1 MSKDTFDKAKEYFLV
16 FLRVALAAFIFV
28 YALLNFKRLST
39 LDVRAVVEAASTP
52 LFAVLAVLGIY
63 ILKSFVFVVPASIV
77 YIYTGMAFDFKYALA
92 INFLGIFLEVVI
104 TFWLGKFLGGD
115 YVSKKISGH
124 KWTEKLEKIKDKNKI
139 LFLFAVRALPV
150 FPIDFISLFLGASGI
165 GFIVYLLISLAGIWP
180 RVFLFT
186 LLGDGIYDYIPMSFL
201 VGIALSSIPLALLV
215 WLYKYF
221 KSKRASGD

>member
-1 MSKDTFDKAKEYFLV
+1 MTKETFNSTKEYFLV
-16 FLRVALAAFIFV
+16 FLRIALAVSIFV

-52 LFAVLAVLGIY
+52 LFALLAVLGIY
-63 ILKSFVFVVPASIV
+63 ILKSFVFVVPASII

-92 INFLGIFLEVVI
+92 INFLGIFLEVII

-115 YVSKKISGH
+115 YVAKKISGH
-124 KWTEKLEKIKDKNKI
+124 KWADKLEKVKDKNKI
-139 LFLFAVRALPV
+139 LFLFTVRVLPV

-165 GFIVYLLISLAGIWP
+165 GFFIYLLISLAGILP

-186 LLGDGIYDYIPMSFL
+186 LLGDGIYDYIPMGFL
-201 VGIALSSIPLALLV
+201 VGIALSSIPLALLA

-221 KSKRASGD
+221 KSKRENIS